1 MSVNPV
7 RLMCDHPSEEC
18 DLIAERFGV
27 RGPLSFPNVQG
38 MRTRGQP
45 VPIRPARAA
54 PAVAAGQGNRNADRV
69 AGTEAPCMASPPG
82 VSYLSGR

>member
-27 RGPLSFPNVQG
+27 RGPLSFPTVQG

-45 VPIRPARAA
+45 VPIRPSSVVLK
-54 PAVAAGQGNRNADRV
+54 PSMGNRNADRV